1 MLQRYYSLIGV
12 GEESP
17 SITLLLA
24 PLLETWVD
32 MGVAIA
38 LDKLNF
44 R

>member
-1 MLQRYYSLIGV
+1 MLQRYYSVIGV

-17 SITLLLA
+17 SITMPLA
-24 PLLETWVD
+24 HLIETWVD